1 MISGEDAMK
10 DPNALW
16 DIRAIEQVYFR
27 YCEVIDAKDFDR
39 LSDVFT
45 EDAVGDYRS
54 SNGILQQGLAPL
66 VERLHRGMGK
76 DSDCG
81 ATQHNVFNI
90 RIDLEG
96 DGATSKAHF
105 YAVHAGLGRF
115 AGQIYSCWGQ
125 YDDRW
130 VRTPAGWRVR
140 ERLYANFLTDG
151 PVEIIRATGR
161 TA

>member
-1 MISGEDAMK
+1 MTDDLAS
-10 DPNALW
+10 LL

-45 EDAVGDYRS
+45 EEAVGDYRS

-66 VERLHRGMGK
+66 VARLHRGMGTG
-76 DSDCG
+76 SDCG

-90 RIDLEG
+90 RVTPPAG
-96 DGATSKAHF
+96 DAATAKAHF

-115 AGQIYSCWGQ
+115 EGQRYTCWGQ
-125 YDDRW
+125 YEDRW
-130 VRTPAGWRVR
+130 IRTSAGWRVA
-140 ERLYANFLTDG
+140 ERLYRNFLTEG

-161 TA
+161 PA